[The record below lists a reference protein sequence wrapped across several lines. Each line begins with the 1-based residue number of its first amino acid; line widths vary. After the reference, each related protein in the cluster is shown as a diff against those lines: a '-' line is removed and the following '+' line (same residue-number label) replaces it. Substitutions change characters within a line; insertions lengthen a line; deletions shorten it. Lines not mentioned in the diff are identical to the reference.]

1 MNSDFIKN
9 QKGLIALI
17 TVLIVLAVTLVIG
30 IGLGLRS
37 VTEMKIGLQRSQSSQ
52 AYYLANLCS
61 EHALMKLKE
70 NPGYTGNE
78 IINIEG
84 GECQILPIEGNWI
97 IKVSAIFSNQIKKAK
112 IVVNQINPQMVIASW
127 QEVAEF

>member
-1 MNSDFIKN
+1 MNRDFIKN

-70 NPGYTGNE
+70 DSNYTGNE
-78 IINIEG
+78 ATSTENG
-84 GECQILPIEGNWI
+84 SCAILPIEGTWI
-97 IKVSAIFSNQIKKAK
+97 IKVSATSSDQVKKMK
-112 IVVNQINPQMVIASW
+112 IVVNQINPKMIIDSW
-127 QEVAEF
+127 QEVADF